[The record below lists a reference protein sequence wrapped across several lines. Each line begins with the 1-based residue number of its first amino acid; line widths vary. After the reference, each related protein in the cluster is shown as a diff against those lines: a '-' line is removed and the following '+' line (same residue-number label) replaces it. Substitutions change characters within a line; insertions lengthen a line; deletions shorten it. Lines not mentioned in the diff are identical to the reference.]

1 MTDFISIF
9 SQQCKNSH
17 PKKNPKTCYVTR
29 RRGKGFFGEGGG
41 GGGAYT
47 AEFARLGELPILSGL
62 VKCTGR
68 IGHTGP
74 GSLAL

>member
-1 MTDFISIF
+1 MQKFA
-9 SQQCKNSH
+9 

-29 RRGKGFFGEGGG
+29 QMGEGGEG

-47 AEFARLGELPILSGL
+47 AKSARLGELPILSGL
-62 VKCTGR
+62 VRCTGR
-68 IGHTGP
+68 ISHRGP